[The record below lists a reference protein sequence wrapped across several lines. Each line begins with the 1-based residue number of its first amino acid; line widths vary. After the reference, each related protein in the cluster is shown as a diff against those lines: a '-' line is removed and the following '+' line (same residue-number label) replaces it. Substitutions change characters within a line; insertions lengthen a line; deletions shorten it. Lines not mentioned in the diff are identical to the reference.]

1 MAISSFNKNFMLDS
15 EKAVESFSKI
25 VANPAKSVRINRS
38 LTSSEREKQGEEKLK
53 RMFSHLTN

>member
-1 MAISSFNKNFMLDS
+1 MATSSFNKNFMLDS

-53 RMFSHLTN
+53 RMFSRLTN